1 MENTLYDL
9 ADFLDDLE
17 IKGLK
22 QKESTLLKN
31 SEKIKLLLS
40 SNHSLKQQIEKLKED
55 LNVEISVFTYR
66 NFLIKY
72 FKKSYEEHTINKVFA
87 NCKVIVLDLILNKK
101 IDDSVHIYEF
111 LIKNKMLKKVK
122 NDDKSIITYEK
133 FLDKLKEYTNL
144 KHLSIKIEDKI
155 ENADIEKEIAAHSK
169 DIEEVSADTKVN
181 IELLDGSLDPYNIR
195 FLTYSYIFKKHS
207 KKKYDFDEKNYI
219 VIPTSYNNKKLDF
232 EKIKNLIFE
241 ENLIKNYSLIFHD
254 NKLEDGF
261 LYIYRLINK
270 KLHLLEK
277 INSRES
283 SEFEDYYKK
292 GVNIFLNNFENF
304 LNNGSLSLEKIY

>member
-1 MENTLYDL
+1 MNKNKYDL
-9 ADFLDDLE
+9 IDFLDDLE
-17 IKGLK
+17 INSLRK
-22 QKESTLLKN
+22 KESILLKN
-31 SEKIKLLLS
+31 SEKIKLLLAK
-40 SNHSLKQQIEKLKED
+40 NFSLKEQIERIKKD
-55 LNVEISVFTYR
+55 LNIEISVFTYR

-72 FKKSYEEHTINKVFA
+72 FKNSYENHTIDKVFS
-87 NCKVIVLDLILNKK
+87 NCKVTILDMILNKK
-101 IDDSVHIYEF
+101 LNNSIEIYEF
-111 LIKNKMLKKVK
+111 LIKNKMLKRVK
-122 NDDKSIITYEK
+122 NDDTSIISYSD
-133 FLDKLKEYTNL
+133 FLNRLKNYTNL
-144 KHLSIKIEDKI
+144 KNLTIKFYDKVEDINKEEQIVSHINENNETQEKI
-155 ENADIEKEIAAHSK
+155 SE
-169 DIEEVSADTKVN
+169 DTKVN

-219 VIPTSYNNKKLDF
+219 VIPKEYENRKFNFDKIKKL
-232 EKIKNLIFE
+232 IFDK
-241 ENLIKNYSLIFHD
+241 NLIKNYSLIFHD

-292 GVNIFLNNFENF
+292 GENIFLNSFKF
-304 LNNGSLSLEKIY
+304 YLDDCLDL